1 MQQKYKFQILLSF
14 SFFFFTNYHAQSF
27 LKAKLTNEQI
37 EKKIDNSNTDPSER
51 WKLINFYLAK
61 SKKEL
66 NFEALFYG
74 YRYASIASGYPQN
87 IKYADS
93 ALISAKKSKVKKTI
107 LDAYLNRGNINMT
120 QEFYEKALDDILVAN
135 SLSQESGNDY
145 IFNKTIYYI
154 AQNKI
159 YLGQYED
166 ANKELLIC
174 LKFFKDNLRNTSS
187 LGKNYQ
193 VYYIYSLMSLID
205 SNTKL
210 GQHQYNQVLLK
221 EAFDYLKNN
230 KLDQY
235 IPYFITSEGLSAYYS
250 KDYDTAISKLSEAI
264 RLYNDQWQHNTEV
277 YYLGLSYW
285 HTGKQKL
292 AVKYLEEID
301 RHYNQT
307 KKLDPQFRSAYE
319 ILIKYYKSTSNTAKQ
334 LEYIDKLMF
343 LDKSYEKNYKYL
355 YKRIVK
361 EYDTNKLVAEKNQI
375 QSKLNNQRIIFA
387 AIFLF
392 FLIAFTLFGLKIQRE
407 KQNYKK
413 RFEEILAQKDLID
426 LKETEKEEGE
436 KEKKEVDT
444 TDYNDQQKFD
454 YDFYN
459 KIPGL
464 NPIFVENILQQ
475 LDIFEK
481 ENKFLESQ
489 ISQKSVSEKLG
500 TNSTYFSKIINT
512 YKGKNFA
519 LYISDLR
526 LDYII
531 YHLKNDVK
539 YINKDVKE
547 LATIAGFSSTENFS
561 DNFRRKFDLKPSVF
575 IKMMKEKL

>member
-1 MQQKYKFQILLSF
+1 MRLKYTLSILVLFFLS
-14 SFFFFTNYHAQSF
+14 FFTNLHAQSVV
-27 LKAKLTNEQI
+27 KSDLTNEEI
-37 EKKIDNSNTDPSER
+37 EKKIDDNSNNPAKMWE
-51 WKLINFYLAK
+51 LINFYIKK
-61 SKKEL
+61 SKKEH
-66 NFEALFYG
+66 NNEALFYA
-74 YRYASIASGYPQN
+74 YRYASNTTKYPSN

-93 ALISAKKSKVKKTI
+93 ALDVGEKSKVKRI
-107 LDAYLNRGNINMT
+107 LLDAYLNRGNINMT
-120 QEFYEKALDDILVAN
+120 QEFYQKALNDILVAN
-135 SLSQESGNDY
+135 KLSQESGNDY

-166 ANKELLIC
+166 ANKELVQC
-174 LKFFKDNLRNTSS
+174 LKFFKDNLQNKTS
-187 LGKNYQ
+187 LGKNYEM
-193 VYYIYSLMSLID
+193 YYIYSLMSLID

-210 GQHQYNQVLLK
+210 GKFTENKALLK
-221 EAFDYLKNN
+221 EAFDYLEKN

-235 IPYFITSEGLSAYYS
+235 IPYFISSEGTDAYYS

-277 YYLGLSYW
+277 FYLGLSYW
-285 HTGKQKL
+285 HIGKKQL

-301 RHYNQT
+301 KHYNKT

-319 ILIKYYKSTSNTAKQ
+319 ILITYYKSTGNTEKQ
-334 LEYIDKLMF
+334 LEYINKLML
-343 LDKSYEKNYKYL
+343 LDRSYEKNYKYL
-355 YKRIVK
+355 YSRIVK
-361 EYDTNKLVAEKNQI
+361 EYDTKKLVAEKNRI
-375 QSKLNNQRIIFA
+375 ESSLHNQRSFFIALLILLA
-387 AIFLF
+387 VISLF
-392 FLIAFTLFGLKIQRE
+392 WGLRIQKE
-407 KQNYKK
+407 KQKYKK
-413 RFEEILAQKDLID
+413 RFEEIIAQQNTVTIED
-426 LKETEKEEGE
+426 EKRITPSSTNQH
-436 KEKKEVDT
+436 K
-444 TDYNDQQKFD
+444 QKFD

-464 NPIFVENILQQ
+464 NPIFVENILMQ
-475 LDIFEK
+475 LEIFEN
-481 ENKFLESQ
+481 ENKFLDPQ
-489 ISQKSVSEKLG
+489 VSQKMLSEDLG

-531 YHLKNDVK
+531 DHLKNDVK

-547 LATIAGFSSTENFS
+547 LAMIAGFSSTENFS

-575 IKMMKEKL
+575 IKMMKDKL

>member
-1 MQQKYKFQILLSF
+1 MS
-14 SFFFFTNYHAQSF
+14 
-27 LKAKLTNEQI
+27 
-37 EKKIDNSNTDPSER
+37 
-51 WKLINFYLAK
+51 
-61 SKKEL
+61 
-66 NFEALFYG
+66 
-74 YRYASIASGYPQN
+74 
-87 IKYADS
+87 
-93 ALISAKKSKVKKTI
+93 
-107 LDAYLNRGNINMT
+107 

-135 SLSQESGNDY
+135 SLSQEYGNEY

-174 LKFFKDNLRNTSS
+174 LKFFKENLQNTSS

-210 GQHQYNQVLLK
+210 GQFQYNKALLQ
-221 EAFDYLKNN
+221 EAFNYLEKN
-230 KLDQY
+230 KLNQY
-235 IPYFITSEGLSAYYS
+235 IPYFITSEGLTAYYS
-250 KDYDTAISKLSEAI
+250 KDYNTAISKFSESI
-264 RLYNDQWQHNTEV
+264 RLYNDQWPHNTEV

-285 HTGKQKL
+285 YTGKEKL

-301 RHYNQT
+301 KQYNIT

-319 ILIKYYKSTSNTAKQ
+319 ILIKYYNSTGNTAKQ
-334 LEYIDKLMF
+334 LEYINKLMV
-343 LDKSYEKNYKYL
+343 LDRSYEKNYKYL

-361 EYDTNKLVAEKNQI
+361 EYDTKKLVTEKNRI
-375 QSKLNNQRIIFA
+375 ESKLNNQRIIFV

-392 FLIAFTLFGLKIQRE
+392 FVIAALFFGLKIQKE
-407 KQNYKK
+407 KQIYKK
-413 RFEEILAQKDLID
+413 RFEEILAQRDQKNL
-426 LKETEKEEGE
+426 EEEKP
-436 KEKKEVDT
+436 VLNT
-444 TDYNDQQKFD
+444 TDYGNQQKFD

-464 NPIFVENILQQ
+464 NPIFVETILKQ
-475 LDIFEK
+475 LEIFES
-481 ENKFLESQ
+481 ENKFLDSQ
-489 ISQKSVSEKLG
+489 ISQKSVSENFG

-531 YHLKNDVK
+531 DHLKNDVK
-539 YINKDVKE
+539 YINMDVKE
-547 LATIAGFSSTENFS
+547 LANIAGFSSTENFS

-575 IKMMKEKL
+575 IKMMKDKL

>member
-1 MQQKYKFQILLSF
+1 MKLKYIFLSLLLFLLFF
-14 SFFFFTNYHAQSF
+14 SAKCYAQTVLNSD
-27 LKAKLTNEQI
+27 LSNEEI
-37 EKKIDNSNTDPSER
+37 EKKIDNSNTSPAER
-51 WKLINFYLAK
+51 RKLIDFYITK
-61 SKKEL
+61 SKKER
-66 NFEALFYG
+66 NIEALFYA
-74 YRYASIASGYPQN
+74 YRYASIASNYPFN

-93 ALISAKKSKVKKTI
+93 ALVSAKNSEVKKTI
-107 LDAYLNRGNINMT
+107 LDAYLNRGNINMS
-120 QEFYEKALDDILVAN
+120 QEFYEKALDDILAAN
-135 SLSQESGNDY
+135 ALSQESGNEY

-174 LKFFKDNLRNTSS
+174 LKFFKENLQTTSS

-210 GQHQYNQVLLK
+210 GQFQYNKALLK
-221 EAFDYLKNN
+221 EAFDYLEKN

-235 IPYFITSEGLSAYYS
+235 IPYFISSEGTDAYYA
-250 KDYDTAISKLSEAI
+250 KDYSTAISKLSKAI
-264 RLYNDQWQHNTEV
+264 KLYNDQWQHNTEV

-285 HTGKQKL
+285 YTGKQEL

-301 RHYNQT
+301 KHYNKT

-319 ILIKYYKSTSNTAKQ
+319 ILIKYYNSTGNTAKQ
-334 LEYIDKLMF
+334 LEYINKLMF
-343 LDKSYEKNYKYL
+343 LDRSYEKNYKYL

-361 EYDTNKLVAEKNQI
+361 EYDTKKLVAEKNRI
-375 QSKLNNQRIIFA
+375 ESKLNNQRIIFTV
-387 AIFLF
+387 IFLF
-392 FLIAFTLFGLKIQRE
+392 FIIVFLFFGLKIQKE

-413 RFEEILAQKDLID
+413 RFEEIIAQQDHVKV
-426 LKETEKEEGE
+426 EEE
-436 KEKKEVDT
+436 QSTLDSTV
-444 TDYNDQQKFD
+444 YNDQQKFD

-464 NPIFVENILQQ
+464 NPIFVESILNQ
-475 LDIFEK
+475 LELFEN
-481 ENKFLESQ
+481 ENKFLDSQ
-489 ISQKSVSEKLG
+489 ISQKSVSENFG

-531 YHLKNDVK
+531 DHLKNDVK
-539 YINKDVKE
+539 YINMDVKE
-547 LATIAGFSSTENFS
+547 LASIAGFSSTENFS

-575 IKMMKEKL
+575 IKMMKDKL

>member
-1 MQQKYKFQILLSF
+1 MKLKYIFLSLLLFLLFF
-14 SFFFFTNYHAQSF
+14 SAKCYAQTVLNSD
-27 LKAKLTNEQI
+27 LSNEEI
-37 EKKIDNSNTDPSER
+37 EKKIDNSNTSPAER
-51 WKLINFYLAK
+51 RKLIDFYITK
-61 SKKEL
+61 SKKER
-66 NFEALFYG
+66 NIEALFYA
-74 YRYASIASGYPQN
+74 YRYASIASNYPFN

-93 ALISAKKSKVKKTI
+93 ALVSAKNSQVKKTI
-107 LDAYLNRGNINMT
+107 LDAYLNRGNINMS
-120 QEFYEKALDDILVAN
+120 QEFYEKALDDILAAN
-135 SLSQESGNDY
+135 ALSQESGNEY

-174 LKFFKDNLRNTSS
+174 LKFFKENLQTTSS

-210 GQHQYNQVLLK
+210 GQFQYNKALLK
-221 EAFDYLKNN
+221 EAFDYLEKN

-235 IPYFITSEGLSAYYS
+235 IPYFISSEGTDAYYA
-250 KDYDTAISKLSEAI
+250 KDYSTAISKLSKAI
-264 RLYNDQWQHNTEV
+264 KLYNDQWQHNTEV

-285 HTGKQKL
+285 YTGKQEL

-301 RHYNQT
+301 KHYNKT

-319 ILIKYYKSTSNTAKQ
+319 ILIKYYNSTGNTAKQ
-334 LEYIDKLMF
+334 LEYINKLMF
-343 LDKSYEKNYKYL
+343 LDRSYEKNYKYL

-361 EYDTNKLVAEKNQI
+361 EYDTKKLVAEKNRI
-375 QSKLNNQRIIFA
+375 ETKLNNQRIIFTV
-387 AIFLF
+387 IFLLF
-392 FLIAFTLFGLKIQRE
+392 IIVFLFFGLKIQKE

-413 RFEEILAQKDLID
+413 RFEEIIAQRDHVKV
-426 LKETEKEEGE
+426 EEE
-436 KEKKEVDT
+436 QLTLDSTV
-444 TDYNDQQKFD
+444 YNDQQKFD

-464 NPIFVENILQQ
+464 NPIFVENILNQ
-475 LDIFEK
+475 LEIFEN
-481 ENKFLESQ
+481 ENKFLDSQ
-489 ISQKSVSEKLG
+489 ISQKSVSENFG

-531 YHLKNDVK
+531 DHLKNDVK
-539 YINKDVKE
+539 YINMDVKE
-547 LATIAGFSSTENFS
+547 LASIAGFSSTENFS

-575 IKMMKEKL
+575 IKMMKDKL

>member
-1 MQQKYKFQILLSF
+1 MQLKNTSPFLLLLLLLFFINTYAQKV
-14 SFFFFTNYHAQSF
+14 
-27 LKAKLTNEQI
+27 LKLDLTNEEI
-37 EKKIDNSNTDPSER
+37 EKRIDNSNTNSKER
-51 WKLINFYLAK
+51 WKLINFYITK
-61 SKKEL
+61 SKKER
-66 NFEALFYG
+66 NVEALFYA
-74 YRYASIASGYPQN
+74 YRYASIASTYPLN

-93 ALISAKKSKVKKTI
+93 ALIEAKKSRIQKTV
-107 LDAYLNRGNINMT
+107 LDAYLNRGNINMS

-135 SLSQESGNDY
+135 SLSQEYGNEY
-145 IFNKTIYYI
+145 IYNKTIYYI

-174 LKFFKDNLRNTSS
+174 LKFFRDNLQTTSA

-210 GQHQYNQVLLK
+210 GQFQYNKALLK
-221 EAFDYLKNN
+221 EAFDYIKKN

-235 IPYFITSEGLSAYYS
+235 VPYFITSEGLLAYYS
-250 KDYDTAISKLSEAI
+250 KDYDTAINKFSKSI
-264 RLYNDQWQHNTEV
+264 KLYNDQWPHNTEV

-285 HTGKQKL
+285 YSGKEKL
-292 AVKYLEEID
+292 AVQYLEEID
-301 RHYNQT
+301 KQYNIT

-319 ILIKYYKSTSNTAKQ
+319 ILIKYYNSTGNTAKQ
-334 LEYIDKLMF
+334 LEYINKLMV
-343 LDKSYEKNYKYL
+343 LDRSYEKNYKYL

-361 EYDTNKLVAEKNQI
+361 EYDTKKLITEKNKI
-375 QSKLNNQRIIFA
+375 ESKLNSQRIIFA
-387 AIFLF
+387 GIFSF
-392 FLIAFTLFGLKIQRE
+392 FLLGFLLFGLKIQKE
-407 KQNYKK
+407 KQIYKK
-413 RFEEILAQKDLID
+413 RFEEIIAQRDH
-426 LKETEKEEGE
+426 LKVEEEKSPL
-436 KEKKEVDT
+436 DS

-464 NPIFVENILQQ
+464 NPLFVENILKQ
-475 LDIFEK
+475 LEIFEN
-481 ENKFLESQ
+481 ENRFLDSQ
-489 ISQKSVSEKLG
+489 ISQKSVSEDFG

-531 YHLKNDVK
+531 DHLKNDVK
-539 YINKDVKE
+539 YINMDVKE
-547 LATIAGFSSTENFS
+547 LASIAGFSSTENFS

-575 IKMMKEKL
+575 IKMMKDKL